1 MKSKE
6 FASQLTSA
14 WYKESNKVNFSEVKQ
29 FRALMDSFATL
40 KSNFDIE
47 EFHGMKHQVIFNG
60 QGTWK
65 RTPAKC
71 EISDLLVVSYD
82 NNYSSPK
89 IRVTFIQAKKSDEKH
104 SLCKYWPNKIE
115 QTSFKA
121 NLEQWDLL
129 SRRPHVLPHE
139 PFHCHPNVL
148 KDAILPSIGSIIV
161 FHKISTGN
169 NNLFYISADKLTPL
183 SSPKTRFAK
192 LKTLTGNTI
201 RTIKGHKERVFA
213 CCITTFAESL
223 YNLEIGTPIHKEE
236 GLTTKE
242 DLYRKEFRQWIGNI
256 VFTHVKAAKD
266 SDSIEKVS
274 TSERV
279 MQFLDIHEY
288 EDIENPPALLVLNNN
303 YENYKQYSKS

>member
-1 MKSKE
+1 MSSQD
-6 FASQLTSA
+6 FANELTIA
-14 WYKESNKVNFSEVKQ
+14 WHKESSKVNFSEVKQ
-29 FRALMDSFATL
+29 FRALMDSFAAL

-60 QGTWK
+60 EGAWK
-65 RTPAKC
+65 RTPARC

-82 NNYSSPK
+82 NNHTTPQ

-104 SLCKYWPNKIE
+104 SLCQGWPNKIS

-129 SRRPHVLPHE
+129 SRRPHVLPHK
-139 PFHCHPNVL
+139 PFHCNPNVL

-161 FHKISTGN
+161 FHKISSKE

-183 SSPKTRFAK
+183 SLPKTRFAK

-201 RTIKGHKERVFA
+201 RTIQGHKERVFA

-223 YNLEIGTPIHKEE
+223 YNLEIGTPIHKED
-236 GLTTKE
+236 GLTVKE

-256 VFTHVKAAKD
+256 IFTHVKATKD

-274 TSERV
+274 SSERV
-279 MQFLDIHEY
+279 MQFLEIDNY

-303 YENYKQYSKS
+303 NKNNE